1 MQNIADPTLPM
12 QRALRTRITWVGV
25 ANPSLRGSVVV
36 DRHQACRASQVA
48 FRACLASLLYHQG
61 VQGAQACLLAFHQAC
76 RVSHQ
81 ASRECRQANLQASR
95 QAWPQVLRED
105 WHLQGSQAFP
115 ACLAWQSWLR
125 ADSHLSLA
133 YQEIQASQVAFPAWL
148 ASVQLEPQRVQT
160 SRWPSPCVAWW
171 VLQAHLCPAPQ
182 GLRRRCRCRGRR
194 QSRGGASILCL
205 RVCL

>member
-61 VQGAQACLLAFHQAC
+61 AQGAQACLLAFHQAC

-81 ASRECRQANLQASR
+81 ASRECLQANLQASR

-105 WHLQGSQAFP
+105 WHLQARW

-125 ADSHLSLA
+125 ADSHLGPA
-133 YQEIQASQVAFPAWL
+133 TQAMQASQLARP
-148 ASVQLEPQRVQT
+148 ASVQLEPLRVQT